1 MSLPQIFG
9 GMMDIDAWIQMMEA
23 KGYEDS
29 APIVIGSDSPY
40 IYTTT
45 FGDFK
50 AEWTRYRIY

>member
-1 MSLPQIFG
+1 
-9 GMMDIDAWIQMMEA
+9 MDIDAWIQMMEA